1 MINSKRVIAGAGF
14 LVFLLTLGFSFFA
27 PPKAD
32 ASFASLCGGFSRLN
46 RPGCYGYFKGTNY
59 YGTYGVQGQNIIDC
73 TKAPST
79 CVNGEAINNAIPS
92 GINSAN
98 EFIAWVQK
106 YLFSTAGTSYN
117 YNKAGAAFIVDG
129 MLGRYGTD
137 YGTTAAGID
146 YAQDNFARWSEAV
159 RYYEA
164 AGRITWNTATTL
176 GAGTINSMHAC
187 WPSVSNCTTGN
198 ITSYDSQDFTFFK
211 NPDPEPSHIIT
222 FNNPDGDT
230 FQIRRECANLIGQ
243 IAGLTMPN
251 FNLTPTVGVT
261 VNGAAATA
269 AEPGDTV
276 RFTYTVNNSG
286 SMSSQNTACN
296 TYANVHAG
304 YYTSP
309 ASPPAGGP
317 AGPNPGCPRDFASGT
332 TTVAGPEQFTITSGN
347 QTICRSLF
355 VNPATYTSGA
365 KGDET
370 CVIVANK
377 PYLSTFGGDISAGS
391 GLRTAGSC
399 TVTNNTNAAIT
410 SWNKRAAGNYAG
422 AGVQFAAI
430 AMATITDFSTAL
442 GNAGG
447 AAEPSGLAFANT
459 SNNVAAGNFGGNF
472 DAAPCIEDYY
482 SRKPATT
489 SPLPANVSSMV
500 SGSYSAT
507 GSVTLNVGNVN
518 PSQRIS
524 VYVDGNLYL
533 TGAAD
538 SSISYTG
545 TWDKDHMPL
554 LEIVVRGNIY
564 ISGNISRLDGVYIA
578 QKNGAS
584 GGTIYTCAS
593 GFAAPTLTNG
603 AFFNACNRQLS
614 VNGAF
619 IANSVEFLR
628 TSGSLGNSANGDT
641 SDVNGNGTNA
651 GEVFNFNPSLWMVQ
665 PPESSGS
672 VDKYDAIT
680 SLPPVL

>member
-1 MINSKRVIAGAGF
+1 MINKKRVITSFA
-14 LVFLLTLGFSFFA
+14 FLLLGLITVFSTLA
-27 PPKAD
+27 PPKAE
-32 ASFASLCGGFSRLN
+32 ASFDSLCGGFSRLN
-46 RPGCYGYFKGTNY
+46 RAGCHGYFKGTNY
-59 YGTYGVQGQNIIDC
+59 YGTYGIQGQNIIDC
-73 TKAPST
+73 TKAPTT
-79 CVNGEAINNAIPS
+79 CASGESVGNAIPTT
-92 GINSAN
+92 INSAN

-106 YLFSTAGTSYN
+106 YLFNTAGTSYN

-137 YGTTAAGID
+137 YGTTAAGIS
-146 YAQDNFARWSEAV
+146 YAQANFARWSEIV

-164 AGRITWNTATTL
+164 SGRITWNTAMTL
-176 GAGTINSMHAC
+176 PVGYVNSMHAC
-187 WPSVSNCTTGN
+187 WPSVSSCTTGN
-198 ITSYDSQDFTFFK
+198 ITSYDSQDFAFFK
-211 NPDPEPSHIIT
+211 NNEAEPSHIIT
-222 FNNPDGDT
+222 FLNPDGDN
-230 FQIRRECANLIGQ
+230 FQIRRECANLVGQ
-243 IAGLTMPN
+243 IAGLTAPN
-251 FNLTPTVGVT
+251 FNLTPTVSAT
-261 VNGAAATA
+261 VNGAAAAA

-276 RFTYTVNNSG
+276 KFTYTVNNSG

-296 TYANVHAG
+296 TYANVHTG
-304 YYTSP
+304 YYSSP

-317 AGPNPGCPRDFASGT
+317 AGPNPGCPRDFATGT
-332 TTVAGPEQFTITSGN
+332 TTVATEQFVIGAGN

-355 VNPATYTSGA
+355 VDPATYTTGA

-377 PYLSTFGGDISAGS
+377 PYLRTFGGDISAGS
-391 GLRTAGSC
+391 GLRTGGSC
-399 TVTNNTNAAIT
+399 TATNNTNAAIT
-410 SWNKRAAGNYAG
+410 SWNKRAAGSYAG
-422 AGVQFAAI
+422 AGVQYAAI

-482 SRKPATT
+482 SRKPSTT
-489 SPLPANVSSMV
+489 SAMPANVSSMF
-500 SGSYSAT
+500 SGAYSAT
-507 GSVTLNVGNVN
+507 GSVTLNAGAVN
-518 PSQRIS
+518 PTQRIS
-524 VYVDGNLYL
+524 LYVDGNLYIN
-533 TGAAD
+533 GAAN

-603 AFFNACNRQLS
+603 AFFDACNRQLS

-628 TSGSLGNSANGDT
+628 TSGSLGNSSNGET
-641 SDVNGNGTNA
+641 SDADGNGSNA
-651 GEVFNFNPSLWMVQ
+651 GEVFNFNPTLWMVQ